1 VLNKDCYFTGSY
13 SIKVTSVGK
22 VEVGEDDDIITGALK
37 ESWEKMMILG
47 EDDDIIT
54 GALKPRK

>member
-1 VLNKDCYFTGSY
+1 
-13 SIKVTSVGK
+13 